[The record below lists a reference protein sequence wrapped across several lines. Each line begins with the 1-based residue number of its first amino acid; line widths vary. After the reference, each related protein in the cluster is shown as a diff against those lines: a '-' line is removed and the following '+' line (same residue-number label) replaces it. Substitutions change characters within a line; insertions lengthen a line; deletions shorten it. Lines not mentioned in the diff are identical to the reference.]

1 MDDLGVPP
9 ISGNLQITE
18 FHLFWGIPCR
28 EKIAK
33 VGGLKYVQIRSMIIP
48 IE

>member
-18 FHLFWGIPCR
+18 FPLFGEFLA

-33 VGGLKYVQIRSMIIP
+33 VGGLKYVQIRSMIMP